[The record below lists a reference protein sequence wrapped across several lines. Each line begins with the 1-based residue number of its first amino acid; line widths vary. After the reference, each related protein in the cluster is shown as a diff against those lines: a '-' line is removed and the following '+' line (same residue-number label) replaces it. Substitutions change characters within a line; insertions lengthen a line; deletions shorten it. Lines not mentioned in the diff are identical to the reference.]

1 MIWTLL
7 WKRLP
12 IHPLLYADSPI
23 PSLCV
28 IQIGESYRFH
38 VYNSNYNKIL
48 KVIRF
53 HLFSYLVDQPVPTE
67 AEHEQLENGRVEK
80 GGIFHQTTLVLHH
93 LQVLF
98 SSFLFSFLFLSDN
111 VIRTHRGD
119 LKSGEANQSRAYDE
133 LSQSEQVYDPF
144 QSVREPVNRFISIS
158 ISHLYIYIKKKMIDI

>member
-48 KVIRF
+48 KVIRSICSRTSSINPF
-53 HLFSYLVDQPVPTE
+53 PLKLNMNSSRMAELRKVEYFIRRPLSSIICKCYFLPSCFLFFSY
-67 AEHEQLENGRVEK
+67 
-80 GGIFHQTTLVLHH
+80 QTTLSERTEVIWNPAKQINPVLMTNCPKASRFMI
-93 LQVLF
+93 LSKVSANLWTD
-98 SSFLFSFLFLSDN
+98 SFLFLFH
-111 VIRTHRGD
+111 I
-119 LKSGEANQSRAYDE
+119 
-133 LSQSEQVYDPF
+133 
-144 QSVREPVNRFISIS
+144 
-158 ISHLYIYIKKKMIDI
+158 YIYI